1 MQETKVVYFDK
12 PGKDN
17 TEKTLEL
24 ALAAAREQGIRNV
37 IVASSRGGTADMLP
51 DVPEIQFTVVY
62 TTPTYRGKDWM
73 IQPEQQERLRAR
85 GITVFTAAH
94 ALSGVER
101 AFSTEFKGVYPTE
114 IMANTLRMFGQG
126 TKVCVE
132 IAAMAVDGGY
142 IESGERVLCV
152 AGTGGGADTAMILC
166 AAPSHQILKTKIE
179 QYVCKPEL

>member
-1 MQETKVVYFDK
+1 METKVVYFEK
-12 PGKDN
+12 PGKQN
-17 TEKTLEL
+17 TEQTL
-24 ALAAAREQGIRNV
+24 ALAIAAAHEQGIKNV

-51 DVPEIQFTVVY
+51 DDPELQFTVVY

-73 IQPEQQERLRAR
+73 IQPEQQARLRAR

-101 AFSTEFKGVYPTE
+101 AFSTDFKGVYPTE
-114 IMANTLRMFGQG
+114 VMSYTLRMFGQG

-142 IESGERVLCV
+142 IENGEKVLCV

-179 QYVCKPEL
+179 RYICKPEL